1 VVTSIANSAANT
13 ATGVALSADQVTNF
27 KVKVRILAESYQDLL
42 EGKGENYSPF
52 RPGMTATVDIIT
64 RRKDKAIG
72 VPISS
77 IVIKT
82 DTTGA
87 KPRAVAKDS
96 EEAKI
101 KAKTEQKFECVF
113 IKSGDKAKL
122 RVVTTGIQDDTN
134 IEVTSGLKKGDV
146 IIVGP

>member
-1 VVTSIANSAANT
+1 
-13 ATGVALSADQVTNF
+13 
-27 KVKVRILAESYQDLL
+27 
-42 EGKGENYSPF
+42 
-52 RPGMTATVDIIT
+52 IT

-146 IIVGP
+146 IIVGPYNTVTKELKPGDKVTDKKKVNSKKQEE